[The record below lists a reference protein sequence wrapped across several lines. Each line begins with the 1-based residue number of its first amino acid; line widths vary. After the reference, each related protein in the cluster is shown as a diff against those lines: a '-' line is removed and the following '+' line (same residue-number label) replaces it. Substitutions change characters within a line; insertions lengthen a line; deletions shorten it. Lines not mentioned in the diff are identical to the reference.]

1 MINQCKNLKLKT
13 FIEISEDIDKLYLLI
28 ENEKKVSDEDLYNAW
43 LDILDEFNSLIKTKN
58 YSLSLRK
65 RAEIEV
71 LKQTISLYYV
81 LIELLAFNGYEFNLK
96 IVSICEKLKI
106 QPDKNTLEKKVKGL
120 ELKLKLKLKDL
131 PKGISTSF
139 EELKEGVERFRG
151 FYIDAEK
158 VVVSEWAS
166 YLVAM
171 QKQSEKNKPKGNKR
185 NGRKF

>member
-71 LKQTISLYYV
+71 LKQSINLYRV
-81 LIELLAFNGYEFNLK
+81 LIELLNLGSYECNLRVEK
-96 IVSICEKLKI
+96 ICESLRLNPNLEALNKKI
-106 QPDKNTLEKKVKGL
+106 KGL
-120 ELKLKLKLKDL
+120 ELKLKLKIKSL
-131 PKGISTSF
+131 PKGVSASF
-139 EELKEGVERFRG
+139 EEIKENVERFRG
-151 FYIDAEK
+151 FYIDTEK

-171 QKQSEKNKPKGNKR
+171 QKQAEKNKPKTKKR
-185 NGRKF
+185 NGR